1 MHFITSNYNNISTNS
16 YWNKLKNKA
25 KIDEDFNNFFLS
37 LNNKAL
43 LDSYDAFHIKL
54 YLNDYNLKENIQKL
68 RLLKKKIFK
77 NQKKIFFLYFFLKPN
92 SNLIESKKFSND
104 FQAEIQKLKINKF
117 KNIFINYEHVNS
129 RDFSY
134 RNFFYI
140 KFPFDV
146 SFLNKI
152 IKNILQNI
160 EVHDARPYKLIILDC
175 DNTLWGGVLD
185 EDEDSGIIYGGDNEG
200 EIYYEFQKKLKK
212 LKNDGFILSIASKN
226 NEKNVWNVMKKRKM
240 VLQKKDFIQA
250 KINWNEKYQ
259 NIKKTLETLT
269 LRAPDTLFIDDN
281 LLEIKKIEEF
291 LPEINTIHIT
301 DNSEILNIL
310 DNDYRLQKIN
320 VLNEDIKKYNQYK
333 IKSKFEELKVKNI
346 NNFSFYRNLKQKI
359 IKINVNPAN
368 FDRTLQLFNK
378 TNQFNFTLNRYS
390 PKTLSELLKKK
401 NYLIKIFELKDKF
414 GSHGIIGAYICKIS
428 KTSVIIEDFVLSC
441 RVLSRFVED
450 YILYDLLS
458 NFEKKKIYINY
469 LKTDKNDKLIKYFLK
484 KPFFINEHSKKKY
497 HQYQII
503 KNESLN
509 NVSKIFR

>member
-1 MHFITSNYNNISTNS
+1 M
-16 YWNKLKNKA
+16 
-25 KIDEDFNNFFLS
+25 
-37 LNNKAL
+37 
-43 LDSYDAFHIKL
+43 
-54 YLNDYNLKENIQKL
+54 
-68 RLLKKKIFK
+68 
-77 NQKKIFFLYFFLKPN
+77 
-92 SNLIESKKFSND
+92 
-104 FQAEIQKLKINKF
+104 
-117 KNIFINYEHVNS
+117 
-129 RDFSY
+129 
-134 RNFFYI
+134 
-140 KFPFDV
+140 
-146 SFLNKI
+146 
-152 IKNILQNI
+152 
-160 EVHDARPYKLIILDC
+160 
-175 DNTLWGGVLD
+175 
-185 EDEDSGIIYGGDNEG
+185 
-200 EIYYEFQKKLKK
+200 
-212 LKNDGFILSIASKN
+212 
-226 NEKNVWNVMKKRKM
+226 
-240 VLQKKDFIQA
+240 
-250 KINWNEKYQ
+250 
-259 NIKKTLETLT
+259 T

-291 LPEINTIHIT
+291 LPEINTIHIS

-428 KTSVIIEDFVLSC
+428 KKSVIIEDFVLSC

-458 NFEKKKIYINY
+458 NFGKKKIYINY

-484 KPFFINEHSKKKY
+484 KPFFINEHNKKKY

-503 KNESLN
+503 KNASLN